1 MTCSVS
7 YWSGRL
13 GNNIQQVANCIM
25 FAEQRNDSFVQHL
38 DHSII
43 DKFNLDF
50 GSEKNSQ
57 QYSGRFYSW
66 EPLVH
71 CEKGVFEGENEIG
84 ISKEHVYKNIRR
96 VCKSASHRI

>member
-7 YWSGRL
+7 HWSGRL

-38 DHSII
+38 DHSIV

-50 GSEKNSQ
+50 GSEKDVLER
-57 QYSGRFYSW
+57 G
-66 EPLVH
+66 
-71 CEKGVFEGENEIG
+71 CEKAFPWK
-84 ISKEHVYKNIRR
+84 SKKMTIRESYDIDML
-96 VCKSASHRI
+96 KE